1 MEKTHHTKPCYLT
14 SSDSVYNLDTAY
26 LILIRHPVSQR
37 TFLPLFYKSNPGQ
50 PQKNYATAWKIT
62 KNVIYDLG
70 LKSVMKEANPY
81 GDYLNGNGQITFT
94 NTIDRVITQV
104 RCSIHEPD
112 GSFARVDLDS
122 AIIFKIDQQMP
133 ATLDLVSELLASK
146 VRADKQAAKQIEAI
160 TPGQGV

>member
-1 MEKTHHTKPCYLT
+1 
-14 SSDSVYNLDTAY
+14 
-26 LILIRHPVSQR
+26 
-37 TFLPLFYKSNPGQ
+37 
-50 PQKNYATAWKIT
+50 
-62 KNVIYDLG
+62 
-70 LKSVMKEANPY
+70 MKEANPY